1 LRRLLRG
8 LVVVARTDGRCERH
22 RHHRGFGLALL
33 LMSPYRLLRMPFML
47 FVEFFRCTPAIVQ
60 IVWIFYCVP
69 MLFDVFLDPI
79 TMGVLALGLNLTAFN
94 AEAYRASIQ
103 AVPKEQIDAG
113 IALGLN
119 PWQRIL
125 HIVFPTAFRAS
136 VPVLLTNGIVIFQ
149 QSALVAIVAI
159 ADLMYEAQVA
169 GDGNLSPDRDLHR
182 RRSHLFRGVVPR
194 HPDRRPAGAPP
205 PTARKL
211 GGQMSLDFSVLARF
225 EHALLLGLMT
235 TLELTVVCILL
246 GCTLGF
252 LLASHE
258 RRAAP
263 SFA

>member
-1 LRRLLRG
+1 MNYTFDFNAVSFAPLLRG
-8 LVVVARTDGRCERH
+8 LVVSLELTAAANVIGIVA
-22 RHHRGFGLALL
+22 GFGLALL
-33 LMSPYRLLRMPFML
+33 LMSPYRAVRLPFML

-119 PWQRIL
+119 PWQRTL
-125 HIVFPTAFRAS
+125 YIVFPTAFRAS

-159 ADLMYEAQVA
+159 ADLMYEGKSLATETYRPIETFTVVA
-169 GDGNLSPDRDLHR
+169 LIYFAVSFPVTQIVGLLER
-182 RRSHLFRGVVPR
+182 RR
-194 HPDRRPAGAPP
+194 
-205 PTARKL
+205 
-211 GGQMSLDFSVLARF
+211 Q
-225 EHALLLGLMT
+225 
-235 TLELTVVCILL
+235 
-246 GCTLGF
+246 
-252 LLASHE
+252 LLAS
-258 RRAAP
+258 
-263 SFA
+263 